1 MADAEVF
8 VVNPEEVDVPQG
20 EEPGASRHSILI
32 SDSYEDLTYDLDE
45 LLQIDHGKRPRTGT
59 ISRIRKGEDSPIPAV
74 PSSNH
79 LIEESSQTS
88 SNRTT
93 PSIDL
98 NHDVRISLTH
108 FIARFVLVSHPF
120 VDRCR

>member
-1 MADAEVF
+1 MNNGNMADADVF
-8 VVNPEEVDVPQG
+8 VANPEEVDVPQG
-20 EEPGASRHSILI
+20 QEPGASRHSILI
-32 SDSYEDLTYDLDE
+32 SDSYEDLSYDLDE
-45 LLQIDHGKRPRTGT
+45 LLQIDDGKKLRSGT

-74 PSSNH
+74 ASSNH

-98 NHDVRISLTH
+98 NHDVRIFFLFNFFHISSFL
-108 FIARFVLVSHPF
+108 I
-120 VDRCR
+120 